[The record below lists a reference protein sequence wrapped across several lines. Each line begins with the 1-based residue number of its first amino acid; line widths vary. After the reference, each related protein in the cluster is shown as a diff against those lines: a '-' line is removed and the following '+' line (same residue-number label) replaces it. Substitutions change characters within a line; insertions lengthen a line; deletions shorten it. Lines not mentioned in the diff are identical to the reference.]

1 MNIAELRN
9 KLAYFEKSARE
20 SYIEQRHN
28 RDFSKER
35 SWMNGY
41 YAGKTET
48 YDLMA
53 VRLGNLIDWLDREM
67 NKDAT
72 DKE

>member
-9 KLAYFEKSARE
+9 KIAYFEKSARE
-20 SYIEQRHN
+20 IYIEQRHN
-28 RDFSKER
+28 RDKSKER
-35 SWMNGY
+35 SWINGY
-41 YAGKTET
+41 YTGKAES

-53 VRLGNLIDWLDREM
+53 VRLGSLLDWLDREM

-72 DKE
+72 HKE